1 MVLIYIIS
9 FLIGLSAPQHDFH
22 TSWMNMTY
30 NEKTKAFETTWRT
43 DTEHLEGVL
52 TAFGK
57 QEVHLENSTVDAH
70 YELLSN
76 YIDAHTSLFF
86 NKHKQRLAISVVE
99 VTFAETIV
107 HFKPIKCRRKLK
119 TVSMNNTLLTSL
131 FPNQKNM
138 VQINYLGKMYSML
151 FEKLKTSE
159 KLVF

>member
-9 FLIGLSAPQHDFH
+9 FLLSLAAPQHDFH

-30 NEKTKAFETTWRT
+30 NEKSKAFETTWRT

-57 QEVHLENSTVDAH
+57 QEIHLENGTIDDQ
-70 YELLSN
+70 YELISE
-76 YIDAHTSLFF
+76 YIDAHTTLYL
-86 NKHKQRLAISVVE
+86 NKKKQRLAISVVE

-107 HFKPIKCRRKLK
+107 HFEPIKCKRKLK
-119 TVSMNNTLLTSL
+119 TVSMENTLLTSL

-138 VQINYLGKMYSML
+138 VQVNYLGKMYSML